1 MYNNVF
7 VKYNYGEIMGKLFD
21 MGDDIG
27 EDFTEIDDIAKTL
40 RDALQHQADFVSPD
54 AQHILVVTEILCT
67 KIDNIIQKYD
77 EFLYKIPQDL

>member
-1 MYNNVF
+1 
-7 VKYNYGEIMGKLFD
+7 MGKLFD

-40 RDALQHQADFVSPD
+40 RDALQHQADFVSAE
-54 AQHILVVTEILCT
+54 AQHILVVTKILCT
-67 KIDNIIQKYD
+67 KIAVILDKYD